1 MPAKSQQNPWLHRFA
16 LFTALAT
23 LFLIGMGGLV
33 TSKGVGMAV
42 PDWPNTFGYNMFL
55 VPFDHWIGQ
64 YGIFEE
70 HAHRLIAS
78 FVGLLTSILLI
89 WLLTKESRAWVRRS
103 GIGAFI
109 LVLFQGLLGGLR
121 VTEIN
126 PNLGLI
132 HGAMAQVF
140 FIVVC
145 GIALFTSSWWKQ
157 VSLARELGAGF
168 AKLQG
173 SLFILIFLIFAQLLL
188 GATMRHQHAGL
199 AIWDFPLAHGQVWP
213 ATDETSVSIYNEN
226 RYELQKS
233 LHAANQLLDARG
245 NPKKF
250 LASGHEILS
259 WHVWLQM
266 LHRLGAVATLASV
279 VAFTVKTRR
288 RLGHA
293 HGFTKAGYVLLAMII
308 AQAGMGIWTI
318 LSNKAADV
326 ATGHVV
332 LGAACLALSSLL
344 LLAVKRSSSTRGASG
359 SGSGARPRP
368 SALLGALP
376 SLLTSWCS
384 SWCSSCCRWRT
395 LSS

>member
-199 AIWDFPLAHGQVWP
+199 AIWDFPLAHGQLWP
-213 ATDETSVSIYNEN
+213 STNSNSVDIYNKN
-226 RYELQKS
+226 RLELQ
-233 LHAANQLLDARG
+233 NQLYSEQKLFDADG
-245 NPKKF
+245 NPRTF
-250 LASGHEILS
+250 LTSGKDIDA

-266 LHRLGAVATLASV
+266 IHRVGAVITLGAVGLLV
-279 VAFTVKTRR
+279 VKSRR
-288 RLGHA
+288 RLGHL
-293 HGFTKAGYVLLAMII
+293 HWYTKITYILMVFIV
-308 AQAGMGIWTI
+308 AQGCMGIWTV

-326 ATGHVV
+326 ATGHVI
-332 LGAACLALSSLL
+332 LGAICLALTSLL
-344 LLAVKRSSSTRGASG
+344 LMIAKRCVFISRAELISSSNLS
-359 SGSGARPRP
+359 
-368 SALLGALP
+368 
-376 SLLTSWCS
+376 
-384 SWCSSCCRWRT
+384 T
-395 LSS
+395 LSDKKPSVKFAI

>member
-1 MPAKSQQNPWLHRFA
+1 MSAKSQQNPWLHRFA
-16 LFTALAT
+16 IFTSLAT

-55 VPFDHWIGQ
+55 VPFDRWIGQ

-89 WLLTKESRAWVRRS
+89 WLLIKESRTWVRRF

-132 HGAMAQVF
+132 HGTIAQVF

-145 GIALFTSSWWKQ
+145 GIALFTSSWWQQ
-157 VSLARELGAGF
+157 VSLTRKLGVGF

-173 SLFILIFLIFAQLLL
+173 LVIFLIFLIFAQLLL

-199 AIWDFPLAHGQVWP
+199 AIWDFPLAHGQLWP
-213 ATDETSVSIYNEN
+213 STNSNSVDIYNKN
-226 RYELQKS
+226 RLELQ
-233 LHAANQLLDARG
+233 NQLYSEQKLFDADG
-245 NPKKF
+245 NPKTF
-250 LASGHEILS
+250 LTSGKDLEA

-266 LHRLGAVATLASV
+266 IHRVGAVITLGAVGLLVMKS
-279 VAFTVKTRR
+279 RR
-288 RLGHA
+288 KLGHS
-293 HGFTKAGYVLLAMII
+293 HWYTKITYILMSII
-308 AQAGMGIWTI
+308 VAQAVMGIWTV

-326 ATGHVV
+326 ATGHVI
-332 LGAACLALSSLL
+332 LGAICLALTSLL
-344 LLAVKRSSSTRGASG
+344 LMITKRYVFVSSAELSSSSNL
-359 SGSGARPRP
+359 
-368 SALLGALP
+368 SALSDKKPTVKFAI
-376 SLLTSWCS
+376 
-384 SWCSSCCRWRT
+384 
-395 LSS
+395 

>member
-1 MPAKSQQNPWLHRFA
+1 MSAKSQQNPWLHRFA
-16 LFTALAT
+16 IFTSLAT

-55 VPFDHWIGQ
+55 VPFDRWIGQ

-89 WLLTKESRAWVRRS
+89 WLLIKESRTWVRRF

-132 HGAMAQVF
+132 HGTIAQVF

-145 GIALFTSSWWKQ
+145 GIALFTSSWWQQ
-157 VSLARELGAGF
+157 VSLTRKLGVGF

-173 SLFILIFLIFAQLLL
+173 SVILLIFLIFAQLLL

-199 AIWDFPLAHGQVWP
+199 AIWDFPLAHGQLWP
-213 ATDETSVSIYNEN
+213 STNSNSVDIYNKN
-226 RYELQKS
+226 RLELQ
-233 LHAANQLLDARG
+233 NQLYSEQKLFDADG
-245 NPKKF
+245 NPKTF
-250 LASGHEILS
+250 LTSGKDIEA

-266 LHRLGAVATLASV
+266 IHRVGAVITLGAVGLLVMKS
-279 VAFTVKTRR
+279 RR
-288 RLGHA
+288 KLGHS
-293 HGFTKAGYVLLAMII
+293 HWYTKITYILMSII
-308 AQAGMGIWTI
+308 VAQAVMGIWTV

-326 ATGHVV
+326 ATGHVI
-332 LGAACLALSSLL
+332 LGAICLALTSLL
-344 LLAVKRSSSTRGASG
+344 LMIAKRCVFISSAELISSSN
-359 SGSGARPRP
+359 
-368 SALLGALP
+368 LI
-376 SLLTSWCS
+376 
-384 SWCSSCCRWRT
+384 T
-395 LSS
+395 LSDKKPSVKFAL

>member
-1 MPAKSQQNPWLHRFA
+1 MSAKSQQNPWLHRFA
-16 LFTALAT
+16 IFTSLAT

-55 VPFDHWIGQ
+55 VPFDRWIGQ

-89 WLLTKESRAWVRRS
+89 WLLIKESRTWVRRF

-132 HGAMAQVF
+132 HGTIAQVF

-145 GIALFTSSWWKQ
+145 GIALFTSSWWQQ
-157 VSLARELGAGF
+157 VSLTRKLGVGF

-173 SLFILIFLIFAQLLL
+173 SVILLIFLIFAQLLL

-199 AIWDFPLAHGQVWP
+199 AIWDFPLAHGQLWP
-213 ATDETSVSIYNEN
+213 STNSNSVDIYNKN
-226 RYELQKS
+226 RLELQ
-233 LHAANQLLDARG
+233 NQLYSEQKLFDADG
-245 NPKKF
+245 NPKTF
-250 LASGHEILS
+250 LTSGKDIEA

-266 LHRLGAVATLASV
+266 IHRVGAVITLGAVGLLVMKS
-279 VAFTVKTRR
+279 RR
-288 RLGHA
+288 KLGHS
-293 HGFTKAGYVLLAMII
+293 HWYTKITYILMSII
-308 AQAGMGIWTI
+308 VAQAVMGIWTV

-326 ATGHVV
+326 ATGHVI
-332 LGAACLALSSLL
+332 LGAICLALTSLL
-344 LLAVKRSSSTRGASG
+344 LMITKRCVFVSSAEPISSSDL
-359 SGSGARPRP
+359 
-368 SALLGALP
+368 SALSDKNPTVKFAI
-376 SLLTSWCS
+376 
-384 SWCSSCCRWRT
+384 
-395 LSS
+395 

>member
-1 MPAKSQQNPWLHRFA
+1 MSAKSQQNPWLHRFA
-16 LFTALAT
+16 IFTSLAT

-55 VPFDHWIGQ
+55 VPFDRWIGQ

-89 WLLTKESRAWVRRS
+89 WLLIKESRTWVRRF

-132 HGAMAQVF
+132 HGTIAQVF

-145 GIALFTSSWWKQ
+145 GIALFTSSWWQQ
-157 VSLARELGAGF
+157 VSLTRKLGVGF

-173 SLFILIFLIFAQLLL
+173 LVIFLIFLIFAQLLL

-199 AIWDFPLAHGQVWP
+199 AIWDFPLAHGQLWP
-213 ATDETSVSIYNEN
+213 STNSNSVDIYNKN
-226 RYELQKS
+226 RLELQ
-233 LHAANQLLDARG
+233 NQLYTEQKLFDADG
-245 NPKKF
+245 NPKTF
-250 LASGHEILS
+250 LTSGKDIEA

-266 LHRLGAVATLASV
+266 IHRVGAVITLGAVGLLVMKS
-279 VAFTVKTRR
+279 RR
-288 RLGHA
+288 KLGHS
-293 HGFTKAGYVLLAMII
+293 HWYTKITYILMSII
-308 AQAGMGIWTI
+308 VAQAVMGIWTV

-326 ATGHVV
+326 ATGHVI
-332 LGAACLALSSLL
+332 LGAICLALTSLL
-344 LLAVKRSSSTRGASG
+344 LMITKRCVFVSSAEPISSSDL
-359 SGSGARPRP
+359 
-368 SALLGALP
+368 SALSDKNPTVKFAI
-376 SLLTSWCS
+376 
-384 SWCSSCCRWRT
+384 
-395 LSS
+395 

>member
-1 MPAKSQQNPWLHRFA
+1 MSAKSQQNPWLHRFA
-16 LFTALAT
+16 IFTSLAT

-55 VPFDHWIGQ
+55 VPFDRWIGQ

-89 WLLTKESRAWVRRS
+89 WLLIKESRTWVRRF

-132 HGAMAQVF
+132 HGTTAHVF

-145 GIALFTSSWWKQ
+145 GIALFTSSWWQQ
-157 VSLARELGAGF
+157 VSLTQEMGVGF

-173 SLFILIFLIFAQLLL
+173 SVILLIFLIFAQLLL

-199 AIWDFPLAHGQVWP
+199 AIWDFPLAHGQLWP
-213 ATDETSVSIYNEN
+213 STNSNSVDIYNKN
-226 RYELQKS
+226 RLELQ
-233 LHAANQLLDARG
+233 NQLYSEQKLFDADG
-245 NPKKF
+245 NPKTF
-250 LASGHEILS
+250 LTSGKDIEA

-266 LHRLGAVATLASV
+266 IHRVGAVITLGAVGLLVMKS
-279 VAFTVKTRR
+279 RR
-288 RLGHA
+288 KLGHS
-293 HGFTKAGYVLLAMII
+293 HWYTKITYILMSII
-308 AQAGMGIWTI
+308 VAQAVMGIWTV

-326 ATGHVV
+326 ATGHVI
-332 LGAACLALSSLL
+332 LGAICLALTSLL
-344 LLAVKRSSSTRGASG
+344 LMITKRCVFVSSAEPSSSSDL
-359 SGSGARPRP
+359 
-368 SALLGALP
+368 SALSDKNPTVKFAI
-376 SLLTSWCS
+376 
-384 SWCSSCCRWRT
+384 
-395 LSS
+395 